1 MEYVPCLK
9 VALNDVKALIN
20 LESHRKARVAPLIE
34 MRGKETDPHLRT
46 FLDQW
51 GDTSFF
57 FDFSLAESATTT
69 DPWFSNLLLQND
81 AFKTKRN
88 FLSALS
94 NHPNLIPVISWQ
106 EQDTLR
112 NVTQFALRVEE
123 RFSEI
128 AIRINMQDEKAWP
141 TATSVLSAVREPE
154 NITIILDYQDSPPN
168 PSAALK
174 VIGEIK
180 TIKVKRFVLLST
192 SFPNSRPPSGNEI
205 TALCTDIDWQSQVKL
220 KAEAEIIFGDYAA
233 NTRFSTMEYRA
244 GMVVIPSA
252 CYFSPPEWWLRR
264 EGTDKEFIRFRDIAK
279 ALVTKPFFHGEDYC
293 WATQEIVRISQLPP
307 STTGGHGTNGNWNG
321 YKSNQHICAMLDY
334 LASPSIEESEDNE

>member
-154 NITIILDYQDSPPN
+154 NITIILDYQDSPLTQAPR
-168 PSAALK
+168 LK
-174 VIGEIK
+174 
-180 TIKVKRFVLLST
+180 
-192 SFPNSRPPSGNEI
+192 
-205 TALCTDIDWQSQVKL
+205 
-220 KAEAEIIFGDYAA
+220 
-233 NTRFSTMEYRA
+233 
-244 GMVVIPSA
+244 
-252 CYFSPPEWWLRR
+252 
-264 EGTDKEFIRFRDIAK
+264 
-279 ALVTKPFFHGEDYC
+279 
-293 WATQEIVRISQLPP
+293 
-307 STTGGHGTNGNWNG
+307 
-321 YKSNQHICAMLDY
+321 
-334 LASPSIEESEDNE
+334 